1 MLNNQT
7 AKISI
12 HPQLVAGGF
21 CLNVGFLKKSKDIA
35 IFSCIDILLKLWYN
49 LYRFEKEVIFM
60 AKKYSV
66 KETTRVEREKIANDA
81 LAISILDAPEP
92 TENTKKLVDE
102 YINGNMEIGEV
113 LQKTIAQY
121 KVSI

>member
-1 MLNNQT
+1 
-7 AKISI
+7 
-12 HPQLVAGGF
+12 
-21 CLNVGFLKKSKDIA
+21 
-35 IFSCIDILLKLWYN
+35 
-49 LYRFEKEVIFM
+49 M

-92 TENTKKLVDE
+92 TANTKKLVDE
-102 YINGNMEIGEV
+102 YINGSMEIGEV

-121 KVSI
+121 KVPV